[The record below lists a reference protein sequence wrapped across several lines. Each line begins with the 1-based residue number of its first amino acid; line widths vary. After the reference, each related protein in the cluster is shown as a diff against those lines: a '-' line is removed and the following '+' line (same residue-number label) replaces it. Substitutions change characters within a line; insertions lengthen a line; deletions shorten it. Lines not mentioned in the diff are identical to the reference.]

1 MKTIEAIQKEKRF
14 MLVLPVIIFPF
25 LTLLFWSMGGGQGQ
39 AEEIQV
45 GIQGFNA
52 ELPDARLDDK
62 DMDKMALYELAGKDA
77 AKMREHARNDPYY
90 NSGELMEE
98 NEAFDPSFRSF
109 EAYNPREKEVYD
121 KLERLNNVLEQ
132 SSRQDVHEPS
142 YSKSY
147 ITTEQQHLK
156 EDIARLEKMM
166 QVMQSGSNEP
176 DREMEDINRVLE
188 SVLDIQHPE
197 RVQERLRQTSTE
209 NRGMVYAVSSQQ
221 TESPISL
228 LENRSVKEYA
238 KSFSDNPKKR
248 ENKFQGMENP
258 NPDEEEQTNSSIIAV
273 VHEDQTVV
281 SGSTVKLRLQQDI
294 FINGHRIAK
303 DNFVF
308 GTASLNG
315 ERLEIIIKDI
325 RSGAFLYTVQLA
337 VHDIDGMP
345 GIKVP
350 GGIAR
355 DAAKQSGDRAIQG
368 MNIGTF
374 NPSLGA
380 QAASAGI
387 ELGKNFLSRKVK
399 LIKVDLKAGYRVLLK
414 DNKRKDY

>member
-1 MKTIEAIQKEKRF
+1 MKTTEAIQKEKRF

-25 LTLLFWSMGGGQGQ
+25 LSLLFWSMGGGKGQ
-39 AEEIQV
+39 AEEIPL

-52 ELPDARLDDK
+52 ELPDARLDEK
-62 DMDKMALYELAGKDA
+62 DMDKMALYELAGKDS
-77 AKMREHARNDPYY
+77 AKLREHARNDPYY
-90 NSGELMEE
+90 NLGEMTEE
-98 NEAFDPSFRSF
+98 NDILNPSFRSF
-109 EAYNPREKEVYD
+109 DDYNPREKEVYD

-132 SSRQDVHEPS
+132 SSRQDVYEPS
-142 YSKSY
+142 YSKTYVS
-147 ITTEQQHLK
+147 TEQQDLK

-166 QVMQSGSNEP
+166 QVMQSGNNEP

-188 SVLDIQHPE
+188 SVLDIQHPQ
-197 RVQERLRQTSTE
+197 RVQERLRQTSTD
-209 NRGMVYAVSSQQ
+209 NRGLVYPVSSHQSQ
-221 TESPISL
+221 DPISL
-228 LENRSVKEYA
+228 LENRSVKDYA
-238 KSFSDNPKKR
+238 ESFNNSPEKR
-248 ENKFQGMENP
+248 ENRFQGLETGSIGG
-258 NPDEEEQTNSSIIAV
+258 EEDSYTSIMAV

-308 GTASLNG
+308 GTAGLNG
-315 ERLEIIIKDI
+315 ERLEITIKDI
-325 RSGAFLYTVQLA
+325 RSGSFLYTVQLA
-337 VHDIDGMP
+337 VHDIDGIS

-355 DAAKQSGDRAIQG
+355 DAAKQSGERAIQG